1 MRNVPILFSSSGL
14 NYILRDSR
22 LKYLI
27 LFAIY
32 TFSPFDLIPEAI
44 LGPLG
49 LLDDG
54 IAVAGIIRQVSSIL
68 YGFVRQE
75 RQG

>member
-22 LKYLI
+22 LKYLV

-32 TFSPFDLIPEAI
+32 TFSPFDLIPEVI

-68 YGFVRQE
+68 YGFVRQ
-75 RQG
+75 